1 MRTALA
7 TLLLASLL
15 GTGPASAEPSSKR
28 PRVLVLP
35 TLTVNKGAEAEALED
50 DAVEVFWA
58 AFYAAAAARFELRRF
73 EVVGLEELKAALRA
87 AGQLDRCPT
96 AACVSRLVRETE
108 ATAWVSGVLVRAGP
122 TLCRSRVTVYDLARQ
137 RVELAREDDIQPC
150 STSMLAHQG
159 AVLGHRAAEG
169 ARWRPPA
176 TESLTPLEVPDL
188 EVPSLSLIE
197 EPKAST
203 TARSLTALERQA
215 ALDRYRQESVRL
227 ISDDAGRSFVV
238 RGGLVI
244 GDCELLG
251 LAHRPILPR
260 TQEACAGNWWELGWL
275 SVPIGGLF
283 LIPTGTN
290 LIEGDNPLP
299 FIFAMAV
306 TLAGPVLALA
316 LNVDAPALAA
326 GAHVLPLTEI
336 EEIVAELD
344 AALLASLGLSPA
356 DVGP

>member
-15 GTGPASAEPSSKR
+15 PTGAARADGSPKR
-28 PRVLVLP
+28 PRVLLLP
-35 TLTVNKGAEAEALED
+35 TLTVNKGAEAEALEED
-50 DAVEVFWA
+50 GVQVFWG
-58 AFYAAAAARFELRRF
+58 AFYAAATARFELRRF
-73 EVVGLEELKAALRA
+73 EVVSLDELKAALKA

-96 AACVSRLVRETE
+96 AACVSRLVRETG

-122 TLCRSRVTVYDLARQ
+122 TLCRSRVTVYDLERQ

-150 STSMLAHQG
+150 SSSELAHQG

-169 ARWRPPA
+169 ARWRPQA
-176 TESLTPLEVPDL
+176 TLSLTPLA
-188 EVPSLSLIE
+188 VPSLEIPRLTIIDA
-197 EPKAST
+197 PKTST
-203 TARSLTALERQA
+203 PSRSMTALERQA
-215 ALDRYRQESVRL
+215 ALERYRQESVRL
-227 ISDDAGRSFVV
+227 ISDNEGRSFLVHQGTVV
-238 RGGLVI
+238 
-244 GDCELLG
+244 GDCELLA
-251 LAHRPILPR
+251 LAHRPIPPA
-260 TQEACAGNWWELGWL
+260 TQVACSGNWWELGWL

-299 FIFAMAV
+299 FVFAMAV

-316 LNVDAPALAA
+316 LNIDAPALAT
-326 GAHVLPLTEI
+326 GVHVLPLEEI
-336 EEIVAELD
+336 EEIIAELD
-344 AALLASLGLSPA
+344 TALLASLGLSPA

>member
-1 MRTALA
+1 MRTVLA
-7 TLLLASLL
+7 TLLFASMLPA
-15 GTGPASAEPSSKR
+15 GPASADARGAR

-35 TLTVNKGAEAEALED
+35 TLTVSKGAEAEALED
-50 DAVEVFWA
+50 DAVQVFWA
-58 AFYAAAAARFELRRF
+58 AFYAAAAARYELRRF
-73 EVVGLEELKAALRA
+73 EVVSLEELEAALQA
-87 AGQLDRCPT
+87 AGQLDHCPT
-96 AACVSRLVRETE
+96 AACVSKLVRETG

-122 TLCRSRVTVYDLARQ
+122 TLCRSRVTVYDLSRQ

-150 STSMLAHQG
+150 SSSMLAHQG
-159 AVLGHRAAEG
+159 AVLGGRAAEG
-169 ARWRPPA
+169 PRWSPPT

-188 EVPSLSLIE
+188 ELPRLSLID

-203 TARSLTALERQA
+203 TARSLTVLERAAALE
-215 ALDRYRQESVRL
+215 RYRQESVRL
-227 ISDDAGRSFVV
+227 VNDDQGRSFVV
-238 RGGLVI
+238 RGGMVI
-244 GDCELLG
+244 GDCELLS

-283 LIPTGTN
+283 LIPTGAN

-299 FIFAMAV
+299 FVFAMAV

-326 GAHVLPLTEI
+326 GAHVLPLDEVS
-336 EEIVAELD
+336 EIVAELD